1 MPYVR
6 KRKYPYRT
14 SRYRR
19 STPKFKRYRGL
30 IPTYRGFAGPQ
41 QLKAEW
47 KYVDVSATNVTP
59 ALDGANPVLLTPVA
73 QGNSVN
79 QRIGL
84 RITIKSIEIRFAVQ
98 QKPGTLPGF
107 FRISIVQDR
116 QCNGE
121 LASYQTVYTYPNTVT
136 LRNLGQR
143 KRFKI
148 IRDKVYPVQL
158 HDTGNNVFMP
168 HWYIKFK
175 RPFTVEYNGGTT
187 DQPSAIASNNLILY
201 LIGSW
206 IQGDITPSVTFL
218 SRIRYTDV

>member
-47 KYVDVSATNVTP
+47 KYVDVAATNVSP
-59 ALDGANPVLLTPVA
+59 PLDGGSPVLLIPVA

-84 RITIKSIEIRFAVQ
+84 RITIKSVEIRCAIQ
-98 QKPGTLPGF
+98 QKTTTLPGF
-107 FRISIVQDR
+107 FRISVVQDR

-121 LASYQTVYTYPNTVT
+121 IASYQTVYQYPNTVS

-148 IRDKVYPVQL
+148 IRDKIYPVQV
-158 HDTGNNVFMP
+158 HDSGNNVIML

-175 RPFTVEYNGGTT
+175 RPFTVEYNGGTS
-187 DQPSAIASNNLILY
+187 DQASAIASNNLILY

-206 IQGDITPSVTFL
+206 TQADYTPSVTFL